1 MRATALW
8 LVPVFALL
16 DPSQSRHTSAASLV
30 NPFSWLLQRGGPVGW
45 FWGNN
50 ATRTGSSLETNL
62 FQNKSSNEKEV
73 SLGVAYNS
81 DENNNCLP
89 TSASIPGSLQWKL
102 DELSNSERG
111 RINLGRR
118 VARDLVRSYLVIG
131 SNRRRWV
138 PFSNIQNFLASHG
151 VDHKALLYRKFTD
164 LVADDRY
171 PQKVAQ
177 IIETVPTLPYPM
189 GKTATRLELALS
201 WCDKHG
207 YKGTI
212 FLPRSWT
219 ERLGFW
225 DTECAM
231 NKISEGWFWERL
243 NRMVAQG
250 QIVLTPH
257 GMKNDDDKFM
267 LAYARSHDSP
277 IVSND
282 LFRDHV
288 GALNDPKDRRA
299 LRTWLLQRRVSFMF
313 IQDEF
318 LPNPEN
324 LPACPAALSKHQPT
338 SQSSSY
344 GISSSSPS
352 AAAAASASQRQ
363 RSWGSVRISQTQT
376 NKKNKKE
383 RKNNGK
389 KMKSNM
395 KAKAPN
401 KTKKQKKK
409 KKERN
414 HLAVAAATVNMDMD
428 GHLHNDVDEEDDD
441 VPGEEGDLAHGGSSI
456 ATEGGFEQTHD
467 LLDDLLAAAGTHTAA
482 TSSCKSI
489 ISQRGVN
496 GRRSSNNNENDQSKS
511 KQQHATPQLRKYH
524 HRGARYLQFAAAPLT
539 KQQAKIRS
547 LGGRRH
553 YNDDEEEEEEEEE
566 EEGRHHRPLPGDI
579 NNEDVRKEYEDNDNG
594 LGSDEEEIFNDSS
607 FLLDLLGDK
616 STRRHRIR
624 TGHTNRRRK
633 SAKRNVKRRGQ
644 RRGRGRKIEDTT
656 VAPSIAYSA

>member
-1 MRATALW
+1 
-8 LVPVFALL
+8 
-16 DPSQSRHTSAASLV
+16 
-30 NPFSWLLQRGGPVGW
+30 
-45 FWGNN
+45 
-50 ATRTGSSLETNL
+50 
-62 FQNKSSNEKEV
+62 
-73 SLGVAYNS
+73 
-81 DENNNCLP
+81 
-89 TSASIPGSLQWKL
+89 
-102 DELSNSERG
+102 
-111 RINLGRR
+111 
-118 VARDLVRSYLVIG
+118 
-131 SNRRRWV
+131 
-138 PFSNIQNFLASHG
+138 
-151 VDHKALLYRKFTD
+151 
-164 LVADDRY
+164 
-171 PQKVAQ
+171 
-177 IIETVPTLPYPM
+177 
-189 GKTATRLELALS
+189 
-201 WCDKHG
+201 
-207 YKGTI
+207 
-212 FLPRSWT
+212 
-219 ERLGFW
+219 
-225 DTECAM
+225 M

-644 RRGRGRKIEDTT
+644 RRGRGRK
-656 VAPSIAYSA
+656 VWWLN